1 MTSPSTALCLLLR
14 VKLGEHLQTREQI
27 AVKILNFSRV
37 DRRDVRKE
45 MVLHKMASHPNIVR
59 WLGQDPLPDNTAAFL
74 LMELAR
80 GGELFDRIG
89 GGGACRGRIVWLIC
103 CAHR

>member
-1 MTSPSTALCLLLR
+1 M
-14 VKLGEHLQTREQI
+14 QTKEQI
-27 AVKILNFSRV
+27 AVKILNFARV

-45 MVLHKMASHPNIVR
+45 VVLHKMASHPNIVR
-59 WLGQDPLPDNTAAFL
+59 WLHQDQQPEAAFL

-89 GGGACRGRIVWLIC
+89 P
-103 CAHR
+103 